1 MLYVSS
7 LAVMAKR
14 AMGPQTVYTAP
25 LSKVIEQLSLDPKT
39 TNMNAVL
46 LGPADLAGVNRAKI
60 TKALAAG
67 VHPDICIMFLYTK
80 DSEAKDISI
89 PYMKGVRKINVDE
102 IFNFVNESMDDFMSK
117 SGQLDSDIDALVNAD
132 DLKSKD
138 TPKEEYVTPTVAEDT
153 TSKIPEE
160 APRPEVKVPEVNLEQ
175 VDTADQGVMS
185 QPLSGVTPEPNKPVD
200 RTEMLENIRSYE
212 DWTLLK
218 EAMSKD
224 NMVSHIIQENA
235 EYAGAVQMLS
245 VLDMKIKTI
254 WMDPALS
261 PEKKLEQITQ
271 IGSEKA
277 ALRAGTNSIM
287 VSNVVDILE
296 TTAICAKRVVN
307 ETVDSINQSLAKI
320 TTDVSMVTDTSVIT
334 KSIQE
339 RIDLQMTL
347 QDMLLQLQ
355 RLYGDMDTLTSET
368 TTGLTAN
375 LPSDNAFINN
385 MLTPVDTTVFTPANT
400 SQLASKL
407 MTKLQENN
415 VTMSALEDKI
425 NSIIRLVFSLF
436 DKDKELLEYYEQLT
450 TMLKANR
457 VEDVVVRD
465 TILKCVLRVYIGADD
480 TGRTAT
486 SLTWSGIQSRRAN
499 TLLIDISGNPHFDR
513 YGVEAVSLN
522 EFLTSRIERKFLCV
536 ASERRLDAD
545 EVQQMLSELRT
556 RTNYYSI
563 INVVVQPDDRVALS
577 MLAPEA
583 ISFNYITDCRGRSI
597 EAIKQCMGMT
607 AYQNLSKKLIE
618 IDAPINPLQIAEAV
632 GADFTQI
639 KIIPLPSMQD
649 IKACALK
656 KDRPYEY
663 SAVHAIFEEAF
674 R

>member
-1 MLYVSS
+1 
-7 LAVMAKR
+7 
-14 AMGPQTVYTAP
+14 
-25 LSKVIEQLSLDPKT
+25 
-39 TNMNAVL
+39 
-46 LGPADLAGVNRAKI
+46 
-60 TKALAAG
+60 
-67 VHPDICIMFLYTK
+67 
-80 DSEAKDISI
+80 
-89 PYMKGVRKINVDE
+89 
-102 IFNFVNESMDDFMSK
+102 
-117 SGQLDSDIDALVNAD
+117 
-132 DLKSKD
+132 
-138 TPKEEYVTPTVAEDT
+138 
-153 TSKIPEE
+153 
-160 APRPEVKVPEVNLEQ
+160 
-175 VDTADQGVMS
+175 
-185 QPLSGVTPEPNKPVD
+185 
-200 RTEMLENIRSYE
+200 
-212 DWTLLK
+212 
-218 EAMSKD
+218 
-224 NMVSHIIQENA
+224 
-235 EYAGAVQMLS
+235 
-245 VLDMKIKTI
+245 
-254 WMDPALS
+254 
-261 PEKKLEQITQ
+261 
-271 IGSEKA
+271 
-277 ALRAGTNSIM
+277 
-287 VSNVVDILE
+287 
-296 TTAICAKRVVN
+296 
-307 ETVDSINQSLAKI
+307 
-320 TTDVSMVTDTSVIT
+320 
-334 KSIQE
+334 
-339 RIDLQMTL
+339 
-347 QDMLLQLQ
+347 
-355 RLYGDMDTLTSET
+355 
-368 TTGLTAN
+368 
-375 LPSDNAFINN
+375 
-385 MLTPVDTTVFTPANT
+385 
-400 SQLASKL
+400 
-407 MTKLQENN
+407 
-415 VTMSALEDKI
+415 
-425 NSIIRLVFSLF
+425 
-436 DKDKELLEYYEQLT
+436 
-450 TMLKANR
+450 MLKANR

-577 MLAPEA
+577 MIAPEA